1 MEISKAKMEGYRVI
15 GIKDTDKEKLANHN
29 QSSFSVEQEVKPAEV
44 PEVEVS
50 APETLSEPVETPVHI
65 EAPAATEETVVEK
78 PAAEEVKAPEEENI
92 FDRIAKESVAEPTV
106 PKTPVTLET
115 PAALE
120 TPVVPGEPVQSVE
133 GNIFDK
139 PAVQEVVQTV
149 PKVSPKEEAFDTPAV
164 SVLETPSEFYG
175 LENDKNV
182 KEELIDN
189 AKINSAIPVKEEKQ
203 SSANLGADALS
214 ALKSLIEENESL
226 KAENSSLKSEN
237 ESLKAKVTEL
247 AESLNIA
254 NARTKAAETTLNE
267 AIQRDV
273 KTLN

>member
-44 PEVEVS
+44 PEVKVS
-50 APETLSEPVETPVHI
+50 APETFSEPVETPVQT

-115 PAALE
+115 PIASE
-120 TPVVPGEPVQSVE
+120 TPVVPEEPVQSVE
-133 GNIFDK
+133 GNIFDN
-139 PAVQEVVQTV
+139 PAVQEVAQTV
-149 PKVSPKEEAFDTPAV
+149 PEVSPKEGAFDTPAV

-226 KAENSSLKSEN
+226 KA
-237 ESLKAKVTEL
+237 KVTEL

>member
-50 APETLSEPVETPVHI
+50 APETLSEPVETPVQI

-92 FDRIAKESVAEPTV
+92 FDRITKESVAEPTV

-115 PAALE
+115 PAALD

-139 PAVQEVVQTV
+139 PAVQEVVQVV

-175 LENDKNV
+175 LKND